1 MSKRFSQALSFIV
14 LTMVVVCATSQTVQA
29 GKTLRYQF
37 KQGEQFVYAM
47 DQTMDMKM
55 SIVGQDVEMK
65 MNQKIEML
73 QKVEAVDSAGV
84 ASISQRIT
92 RIRMEMTGPPGT
104 AMRYDSAEKK
114 KPEGLVAQIAPLF
127 KTLTK
132 AEFKVKMAP
141 SGELLEVEVPTEFFE
156 KLKETPGMNL
166 LEGMFNKDSFKQ
178 MLTQA
183 ATTFPTTPV
192 DQGDT
197 WTNSFALD
205 NPLGKQNVETKY
217 SYEGEETVD
226 GKVLDKI
233 GLVIKM
239 NFGKLE
245 NPVLAGA
252 TVKIKKQDS
261 KGTMYFDNT
270 RGQMASS
277 QIDQNMEMEITVG
290 DNTISQVLKMKIN
303 VTITD
308 KK

>member
-1 MSKRFSQALSFIV
+1 MNFENFTERARGFVQVAQDLAQGRGHQKLVPEHLLKAL
-14 LTMVVVCATSQTVQA
+14 LDDEELNSQTLNDLKFA
-29 GKTLRYQF
+29 LD
-37 KQGEQFVYAM
+37 EL
-47 DQTMDMKM
+47 
-55 SIVGQDVEMK
+55 E
-65 MNQKIEML
+65 IES
-73 QKVEAVDSAGV
+73 V
-84 ASISQRIT
+84 
-92 RIRMEMTGPPGT
+92 
-104 AMRYDSAEKK
+104 KK

-141 SGELLEVEVPTEFFE
+141 SGKLVEVEVPAEFFE
-156 KLKETPGMNL
+156 KLKETPGGNL

-205 NPLGKQNVETKY
+205 GPLGKQNVETKY

-245 NPVLAGA
+245 NPMLAGA

-261 KGTMYFDNT
+261 KGAMYFDNT
-270 RGQMASS
+270 RGQMASCP
-277 QIDQNMEMEITVG
+277 
-290 DNTISQVLKMKIN
+290 
-303 VTITD
+303 
-308 KK
+308 

>member
-1 MSKRFSQALSFIV
+1 MSKRFLQSLSFMV
-14 LTMVVVCATSQTVQA
+14 LTMVAVCASSQTVQA

-37 KQGEQFVYAM
+37 KQGEQFVYSM
-47 DQTMDMKM
+47 DQVMDMKM

-73 QKVEAVDSAGV
+73 QKVQAVDSAGV
-84 ASISQRIT
+84 ASISQKIT

-104 AMRYDSAEKK
+104 AMKYDSAEKK
-114 KPEGLVAQIAPLF
+114 KPEGPIAQIAPLF
-127 KTLTK
+127 KTLTR

-141 SGELLEVEVPTEFFE
+141 SGKLVEVEVPTEFFD
-156 KLKETPGMNL
+156 KLKETPGGNL
-166 LEGMFNKDSFKQ
+166 LQGMFNKDSFKQ
-178 MLTQA
+178 MLMQA

-192 DQGDT
+192 DEGDT

-217 SYEGEETVD
+217 SYQGEETVD
-226 GKVLDKI
+226 GKALDKI
-233 GLVIKM
+233 GVVIKM
-239 NFGKLE
+239 NFGKIK

-252 TVKIKKQDS
+252 TVEVKKQDS

-270 RGQMASS
+270 RGQMVKTH
-277 QIDQNMEMEITVG
+277 IDQNMEMEITVG
-290 DNTISQVLKMKIN
+290 DNTISQLLKMKID

-308 KK
+308 GK

>member
-1 MSKRFSQALSFIV
+1 MSKRFLQALSLMV
-14 LTMVVVCATSQTVQA
+14 TMAVVCATSQMVQA

-47 DQTMDMKM
+47 DQVMDMKM
-55 SIVGQDVEMK
+55 NIVGQDVEMK

-84 ASISQRIT
+84 ASISQKIT

-104 AMRYDSAEKK
+104 AMKYDSAEKK

-141 SGELLEVEVPTEFFE
+141 SGKLVEVEVPAEFFE
-156 KLKETPGMNL
+156 KLKETPGGNL

-197 WTNSFALD
+197 WTNSFAID

-245 NPVLAGA
+245 SPVLAGA

-261 KGTMYFDNT
+261 KGAMYFDNT

-290 DNTISQVLKMKIN
+290 DNTISQILKMKIN